1 MKKQLFVPSV
11 AAMLL
16 LAGCSSQ
23 DIQVPAVDD
32 GTVSFVVSMLASIN
46 GRAYG
51 NGALTKQLHYAVY
64 DANNET
70 AGAIFASDVPGSPMA
85 ENSTIDFTLTLNLV
99 NGKTYDFIF
108 WADAVGNDFYKFSSE
123 KKNVEINYASAIGN
137 DDTRDAFFQAVKGVK
152 VSGAMTQPVE
162 LRRPFA
168 QLNFGTDDI
177 EAAAAAKTVIK
188 STAVTVKGVYT
199 KLDLYSGIAS
209 DAATVTFTSEALPEG
224 EAFPIEGDY
233 DYLTMD
239 YLLTGI
245 ELEGDGADVQS
256 AKREVM
262 DATLTF
268 TFADGQTADVAV
280 RNMPVQRNYRTNVF
294 GSLLTSPMDLD
305 IIVKPGFND
314 EPGHIVDYSVP
325 EGKAMVGDK
334 TFDSLADAFAA
345 VTAENTAVKLGK
357 GTYELPATMPAVS
370 EISIS
375 GTGAETIVKDTEA
388 DIKCMDM
395 DVTLQDLTLLKHEP
409 AGGWIPTGFSN
420 AATETYKN
428 VTVQGA
434 TLSLR
439 AKQSASFEDC
449 TFSQIPETNKDKGRY
464 AIRVG
469 DNPGVHVGAGAPK
482 LPVSFKNCKFYNA
495 NGTGILVFA
504 ICADVTIDGCTFEA
518 GKYYDADGVLQTND
532 FKKDSKAAI
541 ELATT
546 HNHGTVYELKVAIS
560 NCKASGFDLGSN
572 SGIHLWNY
580 KEGLNDALDLTVDGQ
595 KVISPVCLYFDQ
607 YMNCNNPRY
616 EPGYYV
622 YNAEGRARIEAMRTA
637 GWYKDGVLSSELQ
650 HYKGYN
656 VNSPTNKDAD
666 GNLITYDKSQQLPIR
681 SGDGYDI
688 SGL

>member
-1 MKKQLFVPSV
+1 MLVLSGCSADEVPVPS
-11 AAMLL
+11 
-16 LAGCSSQ
+16 AG
-23 DIQVPAVDD
+23 DD
-32 GTVSFVVSMLASIN
+32 GTVTFEVALPATLGS
-46 GRAYG
+46 RYG
-51 NGALTKQLHYAVY
+51 EGSVTKQLHYAVY
-64 DANNET
+64 DANNAA

-85 ENSTIDFTLTLNLV
+85 DNSTIDFKLTLNLV
-99 NGKTYDFIF
+99 KGKTYDFIF

-123 KKNVEINYASAIGN
+123 KKNVEITYGTSVKGN
-137 DDTRDAFFQAVKGVK
+137 DEDRDAFFQAVKKVEVK
-152 VSGAMTQPVE
+152 GAMTQKVE

-177 EAAAAAKTVIK
+177 EVADKASTVIA
-188 STAVTVKGVYT
+188 STKVKVEGAYT
-199 KLDLYSGIAS
+199 KLDLYEGIAS
-209 DAATVTFTSEALPEG
+209 VPTTVEFTSSTLPSG
-224 EAFPIEGDY
+224 QTFPVEGDY

-239 YLLTGI
+239 YILTGV
-245 ELEGDGADVQS
+245 ELEPVAEGAQADVQN

-262 DATLTF
+262 NATLTF
-268 TFADGQTADVAV
+268 TFTDKQTADVLV
-280 RNMPVQRNYRTNVF
+280 TNLPVQRNYRTNVF
-294 GSLLTSPMDLD
+294 GSLLTAPMDLT
-305 IIVKPGFND
+305 IEVKPDFRD

-357 GTYELPATMPAVS
+357 GTYELPAAMPAVS
-370 EISIS
+370 DISIS

-395 DVTLQDLTLLKHEP
+395 NVTLQNLTLLKHEP
-409 AGGWIPTGFSN
+409 AKGWIPTGFSN

-428 VTVQGA
+428 VTIQGA

-439 AKQSASFEDC
+439 AKQSATFEDC

-469 DNPGVHVGAGAPK
+469 DNPGVHVGAGATK

-504 ICADVTIDGCTFEA
+504 ICADVTVDGCTFEA

-546 HNHGTVYELKVAIS
+546 HNHGTVYELKVAIN
-560 NCKASGFDLGSN
+560 NCKASGYDLGSN
-572 SGIHLWNY
+572 SGIQLWNY
-580 KEGLNDALDLTVDGQ
+580 KEGLNDALDLTVDG
-595 KVISPVCLYFDQ
+595 KKAISPVCLYFDQ

-622 YNAEGRARIEAMRTA
+622 YNDEGRARIEAMRSA
-637 GWYKDGVLSSELQ
+637 GWYKDGVLSTELQ

-666 GNLITYDKSQQLPIR
+666 GNLITYDKSQQLPVR